1 LKPNI
6 GEGSFG
12 QVKIVSA
19 DGRKIAIKR
28 LAFSGVKKYEISL
41 PSIIDQN
48 DRCDPFEI
56 RQAIR

>member
-12 QVKIVSA
+12 QVKIVNV

-28 LAFSGVKKYEISL
+28 LLFSGVKKYEISL

-48 DRCDPFEI
+48 DKCDPF
-56 RQAIR
+56 